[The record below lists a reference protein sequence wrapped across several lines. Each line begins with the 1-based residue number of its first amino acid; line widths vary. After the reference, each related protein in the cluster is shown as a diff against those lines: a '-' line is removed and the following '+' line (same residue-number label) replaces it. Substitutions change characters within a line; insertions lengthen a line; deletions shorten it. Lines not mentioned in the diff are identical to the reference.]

1 MHREQSNWTS
11 RTDDGVVADAVKG
24 ALAGA
29 VGVWA
34 LDQVTWFMWNR
45 EDPEALAQERQARPG
60 GLDPAHVTADRV
72 SQALG
77 VQLMP
82 KQPNPAG
89 IAVHYSLGVL
99 PGALYGV
106 LRHKV
111 PGRGAGRGA
120 LFGLGLFLLQDEL
133 VNSLLGT
140 SGGPTEYPWQ
150 AHARGLVGHVVYGV
164 ITDTMCDVLD
174 QVT

>member
-1 MHREQSNWTS
+1 MQRAQNSLDRRNEGH
-11 RTDDGVVADAVKG
+11 VVADMVKG
-24 ALAGA
+24 AVAGA
-29 VGVWA
+29 IGVWA

-45 EDPEALAQERQARPG
+45 EDPEVLAQERQARPG

-82 KQPNPAG
+82 KQPNPPG
-89 IAVHYSLGVL
+89 IAVHYSLGVV

-106 LRHKV
+106 LRHTV
-111 PGRGAGRGA
+111 PGLGLGRGA

-133 VNSLLGT
+133 LNSLLGT
-140 SGGPTEYPWQ
+140 SGAPTDYPWQ
-150 AHARGLVGHVVYGV
+150 AHARGVVGHVVYGIV
-164 ITDTMCDVLD
+164 TDTMCDVLD
-174 QVT
+174 QIT